1 MAGILFVAPAPQCAD
16 NTSGNQPHR
25 IPSTLARPLQLAC
38 NAFSLTALNLRIRLF
53 LSIYTVAGILLE
65 ERKLAIIYGERYCG
79 YFQARPRFIPLKLFR
94 RK

>member
-1 MAGILFVAPAPQCAD
+1 MAGILFVVPAPQCAD
-16 NTSGNQPHR
+16 NTSGTSR
-25 IPSTLARPLQLAC
+25 IAYLAPWPGLCRRAC
-38 NAFSLTALNLRIRLF
+38 NAFSLTSLNLRIRLF

-65 ERKLAIIYGERYCG
+65 ERKLASIYGERYCG